1 MKHDRRA
8 LLINAGIELFSHS
21 GFKKISVEEISS
33 HCGLSVGTF
42 YKHFASKEAFYETI
56 LEIITREGIR
66 KARRV
71 VDRLQSPVNQ
81 FRGLYQ
87 FVVLGVRRYPIL
99 RGVLANDQRFL
110 FPGIEHS
117 CTSVASMRAELQRMF
132 NQIISEGARRG
143 IFRPGLYS
151 DASVMVVALIELVII
166 NQEREQSEELAQDL
180 LTLLQ
185 RGLRRAVRIPRPD
198 ELRDRRTLERYESE
212 DPLPWLES

>member
-1 MKHDRRA
+1 VKHDRRI
-8 LLINAGIELFSHS
+8 LLVNAGIELFSQY
-21 GFKKISVEEISS
+21 GFKKISVDEIAS

-42 YKHFASKEAFYETI
+42 YKHFPSKEAFYETI

-110 FPGIEHS
+110 FPGIEQSNHS
-117 CTSVASMRAELQRMF
+117 VPAMRIELQSMF
-132 NQIISEGARRG
+132 NQIISDGSRRG
-143 IFRPGLYS
+143 IFRPGLYG
-151 DASVMVVALIELVII
+151 DASAMVVALIELVII
-166 NQEREQSEELAQDL
+166 NQEREQSTQLAQDL

-198 ELRDRRTLERYESE
+198 ELRDRRILERHDSE
-212 DPLPWLES
+212 DSLQWLES